1 MKCKNTILNEM
12 MANAA
17 ELIIAKIEYEEIVLE
32 QLIEQGDKARVD
44 RLQANIE
51 EMTAAKDTIIKFSG
65 CWA

>member
-1 MKCKNTILNEM
+1 M

-32 QLIEQGDKARVD
+32 QFIEKGDKARVD
-44 RLQANIE
+44 RILKNIE
-51 EMTAAKDTIIKFSG
+51 EMSAAKNTIIKFSG